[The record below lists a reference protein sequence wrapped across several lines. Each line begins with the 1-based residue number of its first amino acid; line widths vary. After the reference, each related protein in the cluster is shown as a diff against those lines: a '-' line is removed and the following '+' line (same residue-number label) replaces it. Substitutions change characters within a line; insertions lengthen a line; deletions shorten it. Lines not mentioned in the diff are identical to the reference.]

1 MAAPWSTGLRI
12 PLGPDE
18 GSGRSR
24 AASPDSS
31 SKKYA
36 ATPDFPV
43 EVMAGAARE
52 FADIYSGCVEVPRQF
67 FFMSYLTCLGNI
79 VADQLTLTS
88 FINHQPRLY
97 TLLLGKSGV
106 DRKST
111 AISKTVEFFE
121 SAQTDLKVC
130 RGAGS
135 AEGLQKTLERSHK
148 LVLFLDE
155 FKQFIGKCKI
165 DSSVLLPC
173 VNTLFESNRYE
184 SQTSQKEIVLRDVY
198 LSLLAAST
206 VATYENTWSKHFTDI
221 GFNNRLWL
229 VAGSAEQQFAIPPR
243 LPEGAEEKLKQH
255 LQDVIRFARD
265 HRELDLTPD
274 AKRLYVHWYEN
285 RDRLTTHATRID
297 TYATRLMPLLAVN
310 SLKQAVD
317 EDIVRAVI
325 ALCDHQLEVRKALDP
340 IDADTQLAALEQ
352 KIQRVLSRGPLGKY
366 ALKKAVNYARV
377 GLGPYTQALRN
388 LTEAGHVRWDKGKQ
402 AHVLIQQGGGE

>member
-1 MAAPWSTGLRI
+1 MI

-18 GSGRSR
+18 GSGRSG
-24 AASPDSS
+24 AASPVA
-31 SKKYA
+31 KKYA
-36 ATPDFPV
+36 ATPDFPAD
-43 EVMAGAARE
+43 VMAGAAGE
-52 FADIYSGCVEVPRQF
+52 FADIYSSCVEVPRQF
-67 FFMSYLTCLGNI
+67 FFMSYLTCLGNV
-79 VADQLTLTS
+79 VADQLSLTS

-135 AEGLQKTLERSHK
+135 AEGLQKTLERSNK

-173 VNTLFESNRYE
+173 VNTLFEANRYE
-184 SQTSQKEIVLRDVY
+184 SQTSQKEVVLRDVY

-243 LPEGAEEKLKQH
+243 LPEGAETKLKQH
-255 LQDVIRFARD
+255 LQEVIRFAKE

-274 AKRLYVHWYEN
+274 AKRLYVRWYETRN
-285 RDRLTTHATRID
+285 RQTTHATRID

-310 SLKQAVD
+310 SLKKEVD
-317 EDIVRAVI
+317 EEVVRAVI
-325 ALCDHQLEVRKALDP
+325 ALCDHQLEVRRALDP

-352 KIQRVLSRGPLGKY
+352 KIARVLARGPLGKY
-366 ALKKAVNYARV
+366 PLKKAVNYARV

-388 LTEAGHVRWDKGKQ
+388 LTENGHVRFDKGAQLYYLVEQK
-402 AHVLIQQGGGE
+402 ESTS

>member
-1 MAAPWSTGLRI
+1 MAASWSNGLMI
-12 PLGPDE
+12 PMGPDE
-18 GSGRSR
+18 GSGRSG
-24 AASPDSS
+24 AASPN
-31 SKKYA
+31 KKFKE
-36 ATPDFPV
+36 TPDFPLD
-43 EVMAGAARE
+43 VMAGAAGE
-52 FADIYSGCVEVPRQF
+52 FADSYSGCVEVPRQF

-79 VADQLTLTS
+79 VADHLTLTS

-121 SAQTDLKVC
+121 KAQTDLKVC
-130 RGAGS
+130 RGVGS
-135 AEGLQKTLERSHK
+135 AEGLQKTLERGKK
-148 LVLFLDE
+148 LLLFLDE

-206 VATYENTWSKHFTDI
+206 VDTYANTWSKHFTDI

-229 VAGSAEQQFAIPPR
+229 VSGSAENQFAIPPR
-243 LPEGAEEKLKQH
+243 LPEGTENKLREN
-255 LQDVIRFARD
+255 LQKVIRFARD
-265 HRELDLTPD
+265 QRELDLTPD
-274 AKRLYVHWYEN
+274 AKRLYTRWYES
-285 RDRLTTHATRID
+285 RDRNTTHATRID

-310 SLKQAVD
+310 RLRKVVD
-317 EDIVRAVI
+317 EEAVHAAIVM
-325 ALCDHQLEVRKALDP
+325 CDHQLEVRKALDP
-340 IDADTQLAALEQ
+340 IDADNQLASLEQ

-366 ALKKAVNYARV
+366 ALKKAVNYSRV
-377 GLGPYTQALRN
+377 GLGPYSQALRN
-388 LTEAGHVRWDKGKQ
+388 LTEGGHVRWDKGQ
-402 AHVLIQQGGGE
+402 QVHVLIPQAGG